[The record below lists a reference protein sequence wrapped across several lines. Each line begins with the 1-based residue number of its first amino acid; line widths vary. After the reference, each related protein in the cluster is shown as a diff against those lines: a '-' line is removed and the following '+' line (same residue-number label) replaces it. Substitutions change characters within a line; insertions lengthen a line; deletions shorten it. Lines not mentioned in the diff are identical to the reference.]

1 MFLRHGNTFLS
12 REPKV
17 SSFVISICKA
27 AISAQIRFVIPCLE
41 TITIKIATRE
51 KRNKGIRWRVR
62 ADSKIPGNWQ
72 TFLRVAENKK
82 EHFSYLADR
91 VITIGAENG
100 EVISTNEDTV
110 ICNTERVLVD
120 LSPCQ
125 QEEADTRL
133 LLLHAADPAKRGCT
147 KVMVRTDVV
156 VIAIAHFHLMSLSLI
171 FNL

>member
-1 MFLRHGNTFLS
+1 MNSQLQVAR
-12 REPKV
+12 RV
-17 SSFVISICKA
+17 DVICNRYF
-27 AISAQIRFVIPCLE
+27 QHTL
-41 TITIKIATRE
+41 KIATRE
-51 KRNKGIRWRVR
+51 KRNKGIRRRVR
-62 ADSKIPGNWQ
+62 ADSKIPGNLQ

-133 LLLHAADPAKRGCT
+133 LLLHAANPAKRGCT

-156 VIAIAHFHLMSLSLI
+156 VIAITHFHLIMMSLSELWIAFGLKTLKI
-171 FNL
+171 FACA